1 MISTPPITTEKVKY
15 DQPWLGSLLRPL
27 LIATM
32 VACVAQTVLTFVAR
46 VAPFLAERYVPTLT
60 IISVGAAIVGCI
72 STTLLAQP
80 NQRHRRTFGYRLA
93 EIGLLLALTR
103 LAIWTV
109 TGSWP
114 TLAFFFIHPFDALLD
129 GLFIVGGLVVGLA
142 WLMATDTT
150 DDLLRM
156 ALQPDELYAIEAD
169 RIGEMVRTSHMDR
182 PAILR
187 GLVARWVAGGILM
200 VILAAGL
207 GMLGARSFFTLAQQ
221 AVRPGV
227 IGAIITYFL
236 AGLLLISHGQLAIL
250 RSRWTID
257 RVPSAPNV
265 LRNWPLYVLLLLILI
280 GGLATLMPFGGTFR
294 LATILGA
301 LISFAF
307 NLVLDLFRL
316 LALLFMLLMSL
327 FTGEAPPAPSNN
339 APPPPPVFPTPTPT
353 DTAHLPLWAGGVLF
367 WGTMVLLLGYAAYIY
382 FSGKGQLGWLTA
394 FWQMLRLRWIQFWGA
409 YQNWQLDRRTSVR
422 RSDQSGEAQTGSVTK
437 RWRLS
442 NLDADQQVRY
452 LYLATLE
459 YAEQLGLPRKRS
471 ETPLQYAPR
480 LRDQLSDEMTD
491 KSEVETLTNAFV
503 QVRYSRRP
511 IEAKQVPKLQEI
523 WQHIQQHLHM

>member
-1 MISTPPITTEKVKY
+1 MSTTPITAEKVKY
-15 DQPWLGSLLRPL
+15 DQPWLGSLLRPV
-27 LIATM
+27 LIASM
-32 VACVAQTVLTFVAR
+32 VACVAQTMLTFVAR
-46 VAPFLAERYVPTLT
+46 VAPFLAESYVPTLT
-60 IISVGAAIVGCI
+60 IISVGAAVVGCI

-93 EIGLLLALTR
+93 EVGLLLALTR
-103 LAIWTV
+103 LAIWVV

-114 TLAFFFIHPFDALLD
+114 TPALFFIHPLDALFD
-129 GLFIVGGLVVGLA
+129 GLFIVGGVVVGLA

-207 GMLGARSFFTLAQQ
+207 GMMGAHSFFTLAQQ
-221 AVRPGV
+221 AVQPGIV
-227 IGAIITYFL
+227 AAIILYFL
-236 AGLLLISHGQLAIL
+236 AGLILISHGQLAIL

-265 LRNWPLYVLLLLILI
+265 LRNWPLYVLLLLLLI
-280 GGLATLMPFGGTFR
+280 GSLATLMPFGGTFR

-301 LISFAF
+301 VISFMF
-307 NLVLDLFRL
+307 NLMLDLFRL

-327 FTGEAPPAPSNN
+327 LTGKAPPAPNSS
-339 APPPPPVFPTPTPT
+339 PPPPPPGLPTPTPA

-382 FSGKGQLGWLTA
+382 FSGKGQLGWLAA
-394 FWQMLRLRWIQFWGA
+394 FWQMLRLRWAQFWGA
-409 YQNWQLDRRTSVR
+409 YQNWQLDRRAAVR
-422 RSDQSGEAQTGSVTK
+422 RSDPSAESQQGDVTK
-437 RWRLS
+437 RWRLR
-442 NLDADQQVRY
+442 NLDPDQQVRY

-480 LRDQLSDEMTD
+480 LRAQLADEMTD
-491 KSEVETLTNAFV
+491 KSEVETLTNAFI
-503 QVRYSRRP
+503 QVRYSQQP
-511 IEAKQVPKLQEI
+511 IDAEQVPVLQEI
-523 WQHIQQHLHM
+523 WQRIKQHLHM